1 MVLTIKSR
9 THQTKLQPQSSK
21 TLNSTFFHTKISNK
35 TYIHSK
41 TQKKKKK
48 KSKKFSNPRK
58 YKTLTIYLYLSSMR
72 KAGEKI
78 TLLHP
83 GKQVPDPQRPDLL
96 RARILLGRVLG
107 LSLGL
112 SLGLL
117 RCRHGL
123 LGPTRLGLL
132 DLLLL
137 LLLLLLVL
145 RRHHHPLLLL
155 RHRLLVLLLRLIRRL
170 GLRDH
175 AGSWLLHHDDDGV
188 FLYE

>member
-1 MVLTIKSR
+1 MN
-9 THQTKLQPQSSK
+9 P
-21 TLNSTFFHTKISNK
+21 SNK
-35 TYIHSK
+35 ITTPIFQNPKFHIFSHQNHQQDIHPFK
-41 TQKKKKK
+41 NTKK
-48 KSKKFSNPRK
+48 KSQKFSNPRK
-58 YKTLTIYLYLSSMR
+58 YKTLTIYFYLSSMR
-72 KAGEKI
+72 KACEKI

-96 RARILLGRVLG
+96 GARILLGRV
-107 LSLGL
+107 LGL

-132 DLLLL
+132 LLLL
-137 LLLLLLVL
+137 LLLVVL

-188 FLYE
+188 FYMNKD